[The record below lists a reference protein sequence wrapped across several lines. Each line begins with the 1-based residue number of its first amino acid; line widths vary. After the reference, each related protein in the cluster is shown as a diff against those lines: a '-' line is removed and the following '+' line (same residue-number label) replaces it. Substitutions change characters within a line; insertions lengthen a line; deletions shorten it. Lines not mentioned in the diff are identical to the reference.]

1 MSDSPTV
8 PPNADGIGRRTFVER
23 ALAGSAAL
31 LVTGGAG
38 DVQASSLEA
47 LTSARAAVPPVQDS
61 LFEQSIDSLS
71 RRMGDKSLSSRALT
85 ERYLAR
91 IDTVDRSGPRVN
103 SVIELNPDALA
114 IAAERDA
121 ERAAGRVRGP
131 LHGIP
136 VLIKDNID
144 TADRMRTSA
153 GSLALAGNTPARDA
167 FIVARLREAGAVIIG
182 KTNLSEWANFRST
195 RSTSG
200 WSARG
205 GQTRNPYVLDRNP
218 CGSSSGTGAAIASD
232 LATVGI
238 GTETD
243 GSIICPAAING
254 LVGVKPTVGL
264 WSRSGIIPISVSQD
278 TAGPMARTVADA
290 AALLGVLTGTD
301 PRDDATR
308 ASARAGRTIA
318 DYTIGLDAGALR
330 GKRIGVARNLAGFN
344 THVDRVF
351 DDAVAAMKNAE
362 AVIVDPANLAG
373 SGQLGDPEFDVLL
386 YEFKQGLNAYLASLG
401 SDAPVK
407 SLADVIAFNER
418 ERAREM
424 PWFGQEIL
432 IRAEKKTPT
441 RAAYLKARATC
452 LRLARTQGI
461 DATMAKHRLDA
472 IVLPSNQPSWT
483 TDLLNGDHF
492 TGGNS
497 TFAAVAGYPS
507 ITVPMGF
514 VHGLPV
520 GMSFIGKAWSE
531 ARLLGIAYAFEQ
543 ATKARKSPQFR
554 MTTDSPIAVNGRA

>member
-205 GQTRNPYVLDRNP
+205 GQTRNPYLLDRNP
-218 CGSSSGTGAAIASD
+218 CGSSSGSGAAIASD

-278 TAGPMARTVADA
+278 TAGPMARTVTDA
-290 AALLGVLTGTD
+290 AVLLGVLTGTD

-308 ASARAGRTIA
+308 ASARAGRTTA

-344 THVDRVF
+344 SHVDRVF
-351 DDAVAAMKNAE
+351 DEAVAAMKSAG
-362 AVIVDPANLAG
+362 AIIVDPANLAG

-401 SDAPVK
+401 SDVPVK

-432 IRAEKKTPT
+432 LRAEKKTPT

-507 ITVPMGF
+507 ITVPMGL

-543 ATKARKSPQFR
+543 ATKARKSPQYR
-554 MTTDSPIAVNGRA
+554 VTMDSPSQ